1 MAKWISTAIF
11 QFNFSSS
18 MEIRGFFL
26 FPERKKKK
34 SGNSTII
41 LIKEGNIYKWSG
53 CNEMVVVRVMRDF
66 FFSLDYPTVFHFIDN
81 IGGVISSSKTRWNLF
96 KFSKYYYF
104 RFDDIDSSFSLSDT
118 RGFFLSLNFNITRY
132 FSSCVT
138 SVQRYNNGSNS
149 KEGKDI
155 VRNYR
160 WNSKLRTTR
169 EGGKGRRRSR
179 ARV

>member
-53 CNEMVVVRVMRDF
+53 CNEMIVVRVMRDF

-132 FSSCVT
+132 FSSCT